1 MIFKLSRGN
10 YWEFREQMQMRRN
23 WEIPQAGGTLMC
35 GEGPGTAHSPQDLPR
50 SYSII
55 PRGGKD
61 PAQLHPRLLHPP
73 ALASPPQHCVK

>member
-35 GEGPGTAHSPQDLPR
+35 GEGPARHTRRRTFQDPTPSSPAEGRTPPSYTHARYTHLLSPRPRNTA
-50 SYSII
+50 
-55 PRGGKD
+55 
-61 PAQLHPRLLHPP
+61 
-73 ALASPPQHCVK
+73 